1 MTNHVPDPSLAAEV
15 SAPSPSVQRRHQVPM
30 EVPMAM
36 ANPLPFASM
45 MATIGRPVIVPRDAD
60 EDEGLKHFE
69 QVSPHS

>member
-1 MTNHVPDPSLAAEV
+1 MP
-15 SAPSPSVQRRHQVPM
+15 
-30 EVPMAM
+30 M

-69 QVSPHS
+69 QVSLLVICFLWNLHVLGLFSCSL